1 MACGANGYL
10 PETPPPSPASFIN
23 REGEEEEEDVVNRV
37 ANPIMIVDDDERLVI
52 DNNNREEIFVNPPN
66 NSSYKQLVIDLRE
79 EIESYRLQLDVYKE
93 SMKREK
99 DEKMRIMKE
108 KEECSDQCEKLKNKV
123 TTLMANEKVLYDKI
137 KKMDEISS
145 HTWTQRLFVDDLN
158 NCSTDEDGTNDTD
171 IESVGNK
178 SDDNMSSKKKEKP
191 QQNVTTIQQQQQQ
204 QQQHHQRHQQQQQ
217 QQYQQLELQR
227 DYAMN
232 SHIPIEYQSHQHL
245 QHFQHPHRYYHNRC
259 QQPTNIRQ
267 PTFAFQPPYPIS
279 STHIPYYGQ
288 YSHAPP
294 NHGMY
299 GHPMQFMCGPRP
311 YSWYMS
317 PSSIGMGS
325 R

>member
-23 REGEEEEEDVVNRV
+23 REGGEEEDVVNRV
-37 ANPIMIVDDDERLVI
+37 ANPIMIVDDDGNDDERLVI
-52 DNNNREEIFVNPPN
+52 ENNRDEIPVNPPN

-79 EIESYRLQLDVYKE
+79 EIESYRLQLDAYKE
-93 SMKREK
+93 SVKREK
-99 DEKMRIMKE
+99 DEKMRIIRE
-108 KEECSDQCEKLKNKV
+108 KEEWSDQCEKLKIKV
-123 TTLMANEKVLYDKI
+123 TALVATEKALYDKI
-137 KKMDEISS
+137 KKMEEISS

-178 SDDNMSSKKKEKP
+178 SDDMGSKKKEKP
-191 QQNVTTIQQQQQQ
+191 QQNVTTMQQQQ

-217 QQYQQLELQR
+217 QYQQLELQR
-227 DYAMN
+227 DCVMN

-245 QHFQHPHRYYHNRC
+245 QHLQHPHRYYHNRC

-267 PTFAFQPPYPIS
+267 PAFAFQPPYPIS

-288 YSHAPP
+288 YPHAP

-317 PSSIGMGS
+317 PSNIGMGS